1 MYLTVQLVLSTAM
14 AAMIII
20 QPTSVEEVDMDDYI
34 DPLIETYGPNL
45 IDSCT
50 VLLERLEDESLLRNG
65 TVPEEDFH
73 ELFQLLLSIEPE
85 PYSYQEELLQELI
98 ERAKQAF
105 AVYLHFMD
113 ELPEDVD
120 PSFIWDEIDTLTI
133 SPVLRNA
140 AGDIFDT
147 TEIADSSVFDIEE
160 PEIQLLHEKLP
171 PIPLVLNRRVERA
184 IFYFKSRG
192 RKVMQKW
199 LDRSAEMI
207 PIILP
212 ILKEEGMP
220 EDLIYLSMIESGFKT
235 NAYSYAHASGPWQ
248 FISATGRKFGLD
260 IDWWYDERRDPEM
273 STRAAAAYLRT
284 LYVMFDD
291 WYLAMAAYNCGEGK
305 VRRHVRRYGDDY
317 WSLRRLP
324 RQTRNY
330 MPTFIAATIIAKS
343 PELYGFHKPEPIQPI
358 ETESVV
364 ITECVDLG
372 ALAEAAGIDNATLR
386 KLNPAIV
393 RWCTPPNRDSITV
406 NFPVGFSP
414 DSFWVKYAEI
424 PTQKK
429 VSYIRHRV
437 RRGETLSTIARRYG
451 VPMSMIIRHPKNRIY
466 NKHRIRAGQV
476 LFIPGISPDRAK
488 RARNYKSDPNDFVPT
503 SNVHIVRRGETLSG
517 IASRY
522 GVGLSQLKRLNRLYG
537 KRYIYPNQRLR
548 IPKSNGN
555 TQDTKISAVSGRK
568 GGSHIVTRGDSLWLI
583 ARKYGVSVEDLRRA
597 NGLQGRSLIKPG
609 QRLTIPTSN

>member
-1 MYLTVQLVLSTAM
+1 M
-14 AAMIII
+14 AAVVMI
-20 QPTSVEEVDMDDYI
+20 QPAPVKEVDIDDYI
-34 DPLIETYGPNL
+34 NPLIETYGPNM

-50 VLLERLEDESLLRNG
+50 VLLERLEEESLLRSG

-133 SPVLRNA
+133 SPALRDA

-147 TEIADSSVFDIEE
+147 AEPTDSSVFDVEE
-160 PEIQLLHEKLP
+160 LEIQLLHEKLP

-184 IFYFKSRG
+184 ISYFKTRG

-212 ILKEEGMP
+212 ILEEEGMP
-220 EDLIYLSMIESGFKT
+220 EDLVYLSMIESGFKT

-260 IDWWYDERRDPEM
+260 IDWWYDERRDPEL

-284 LYVMFDD
+284 LYKMFDD

-305 VRRHVRRYGDDY
+305 VRRHVRQYGGDY
-317 WSLRRLP
+317 WSLQRLP

-330 MPTFIAATIIAKS
+330 MPTFIAATIIAKN
-343 PELYGFHKPEPIQPI
+343 PEVYGFHKPEQIQPI
-358 ETESVV
+358 ETVSVV

-386 KLNPAIV
+386 ELNPAIV
-393 RWCTPPNRDSITV
+393 RWCTPPNRDSVTI
-406 NFPVGFSP
+406 NLPAGFSC
-414 DSFWVKYAEI
+414 DSFLEKYAQI
-424 PTQKK
+424 PAEKK

-437 RRGETLSTIARRYG
+437 RSGETLSTIARRYG
-451 VPMSMIIRHPKNRIY
+451 IPMSMIIRHPKNRIY

-488 RARNYKSDPNDFVPT
+488 RATNYESDPNDLIPT
-503 SNVHIVRRGETLSG
+503 SDVHVVSRGETLSG

-522 GVGLSQLKRLNRLYG
+522 GVTVSQLKRLNRLYG

-548 IPKSNGN
+548 IPESSQD
-555 TQDTKISAVSGRK
+555 TQDTQISALSGRK
-568 GGSHIVTRGDSLWLI
+568 ITRHIVTRGDSLWLI
-583 ARKYGVSVEDLRRA
+583 ARKYGVSVEALRRA